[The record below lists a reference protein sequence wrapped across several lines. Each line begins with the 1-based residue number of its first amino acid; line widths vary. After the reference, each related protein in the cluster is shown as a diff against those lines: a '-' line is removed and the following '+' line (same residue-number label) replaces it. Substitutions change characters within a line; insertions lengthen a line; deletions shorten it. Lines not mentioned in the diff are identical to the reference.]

1 MKLAEALNGRKDLET
16 RISQIRKLLGNT
28 VKVQEGDSPAEDPE
42 VLMSE
47 LERCLVKLERYI
59 YDINVTNMQIVDEE
73 GKTMTKLLAER
84 DALKKHIDVLRH
96 TFDQATETPS
106 RYSRNEIK
114 YVITIDAKSLREKL
128 DQLSQ
133 QYRQLDMKIQM
144 LNFSCDLV
152 EQ

>member
-42 VLMSE
+42 ILMSE
-47 LERCLVKLERYI
+47 LSRCLEKLERYI
-59 YDINVTNMQIVDEE
+59 YNINVTNMQIADED
-73 GKTMTKLLAER
+73 GKTMTKMLAER
-84 DALKKHIDVLRH
+84 DVLKKHIDVLRH
-96 TFDQATETPS
+96 TFDQATEAPS

-114 YVITIDAKSLREKL
+114 YIITIDTKSLRQQI

>member
-28 VKVQEGDSPAEDPE
+28 VKVQEGDSPTEDPE

-47 LERCLVKLERYI
+47 LECCLVKLERYI

-96 TFDQATETPS
+96 TFDQATEAPS

-133 QYRQLDMKIQM
+133 QYRQLDMKMQM

>member
-28 VKVQEGDSPAEDPE
+28 VKVQEGDSPTEDPE

-47 LERCLVKLERYI
+47 LECCLVKLERYI

-96 TFDQATETPS
+96 TFDQATEAPS

-133 QYRQLDMKIQM
+133 EYRQLDMKIQM

>member
-28 VKVQEGDSPAEDPE
+28 VKVQEGDSPTEDPE

-47 LERCLVKLERYI
+47 LECCLVKLERYI

-96 TFDQATETPS
+96 TFDQATEAPS

>member
-1 MKLAEALNGRKDLET
+1 M
-16 RISQIRKLLGNT
+16 
-28 VKVQEGDSPAEDPE
+28 
-42 VLMSE
+42 
-47 LERCLVKLERYI
+47 KLERYI

-96 TFDQATETPS
+96 TFDQATEAPS

>member
-28 VKVQEGDSPAEDPE
+28 VKVQEGDSPTEDPE

>member
-42 VLMSE
+42 ILMSE
-47 LERCLVKLERYI
+47 LSRCLEKLERYI
-59 YDINVTNMQIVDEE
+59 YNINVTNMQIADED
-73 GKTMTKLLAER
+73 GKTMTKMLAER
-84 DALKKHIDVLRH
+84 DVLKKHIDVLRH
-96 TFDQATETPS
+96 TFDQATEAPN

-114 YVITIDAKSLREKL
+114 YIITIDTKSLRQQI

>member
-47 LERCLVKLERYI
+47 LSRCLEKLERYI
-59 YDINVTNMQIVDEE
+59 YNINVTNMQIADED
-73 GKTMTKLLAER
+73 GKTMTKMLAER
-84 DALKKHIDVLRH
+84 DVLKKHIDVLRH
-96 TFDQATETPS
+96 TFDQATEAPS

-114 YVITIDAKSLREKL
+114 YIITIDTKSLRQQI

>member
-47 LERCLVKLERYI
+47 LEQCLVKLERYI
-59 YDINVTNMQIVDEE
+59 YNINVTNMQIVDED

-96 TFDQATETPS
+96 TFDQATEAPS

-114 YVITIDAKSLREKL
+114 YVITIDAKSLRDKL

>member
-28 VKVQEGDSPAEDPE
+28 VKVQEGDSPTEDPE

-47 LERCLVKLERYI
+47 LECCLVKLERYI